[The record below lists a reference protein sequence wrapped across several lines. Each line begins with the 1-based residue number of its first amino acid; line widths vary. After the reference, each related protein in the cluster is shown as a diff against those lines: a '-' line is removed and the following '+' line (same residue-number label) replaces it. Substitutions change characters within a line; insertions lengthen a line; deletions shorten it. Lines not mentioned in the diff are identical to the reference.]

1 MDIKRLKELLTEKQ
15 IIEIMKS
22 LGADAIVGGNNN
34 ELLFRTICHCGDSH
48 KLYFYRDSKSF
59 HCYSN
64 CGQMDI
70 FNIIMNVLN
79 INIHGAIKYVNNMFQ
94 IETYEMQEGFSDGD
108 IVNKD
113 WEILKSHQRVG
124 SKEHERNFNILDE
137 KLLNKFYR
145 YYHPA
150 FYKDGI
156 SFKTLYKFGIRYDI
170 LNQRI
175 IIPHYDEHGNLI
187 AIRCRNLNK
196 DLIAEGKKYTPVVID
211 GRLLSAKTSLY
222 LYGLNFNR
230 ENIKKTKR
238 VILLE
243 SEKAVMQLDTILGQ
257 ENNIGVALSSSALS
271 VVQVALLKDLGVEEV
286 IVALDKEYEEY
297 GTNEEKLYAMKI
309 RKGIINK
316 LTPHFS
322 VSVMWDKE
330 DLLNKK
336 DSPTDRGIDIFKA
349 LYQNRI
355 KI

>member
-22 LGADAIVGGNNN
+22 LGADAIVSGNNN

-48 KLYFYRDSKSF
+48 KLYYYRDSKSF

-271 VVQVALLKDLGVEEV
+271 VVQVAILKDLGVEEV

-330 DLLNKK
+330 GLLNKK